1 MTTMI
6 MQSDFLDELTR
17 TIIIELLHRVFMI
30 VDKLLS

>member
-1 MTTMI
+1 MI